1 MFSYTD
7 LFFFLGIG
15 IVVIGFLLLTALLTY
30 HCLEGHPF
38 DRNAKIMFPI
48 SLLLLCAGGFLLYL
62 SQNESWVRKDLCNH
76 NKRIL
81 ELEHKR
87 EIIKQKINDFEAD
100 ENRILSPEESYEYSS
115 LYEIN
120 AEVYKKI
127 EKLSDEASVFE
138 NDLVKKKSK
147 EIKKKLEEAD
157 IK

>member
-7 LFFFLGIG
+7 LFYFLGFII
-15 IVVIGFLLLTALLTY
+15 IVLSVLSFMALSNYTPTKDNLTNT
-30 HCLEGHPF
+30 
-38 DRNAKIMFPI
+38 KIMLPFA
-48 SLLLLCAGGFLLYL
+48 LLLLCAGVFLLYL
-62 SQNESWVRKDLCNH
+62 SQNESWVKKDLHNH

-100 ENRILSPEESYEYSS
+100 ENRILSPEESYEYSA

-127 EKLSDEASVFE
+127 GKLSDEASVFE

-147 EIKKKLEEAD
+147 EIKKQLNEEISAE
-157 IK
+157 K

>member
-7 LFFFLGIG
+7 LFYFLGVII
-15 IVVIGFLLLTALLTY
+15 IVLSVLSFMALSNYTPTKNNLTNT
-30 HCLEGHPF
+30 
-38 DRNAKIMFPI
+38 KIMLPFA
-48 SLLLLCAGGFLLYL
+48 LLLLCAGVFLLYL
-62 SQNESWVRKDLCNH
+62 SQNKSWVKKDLHNH

-100 ENRILSPEESYEYSS
+100 ENRILSPEESYEYSA

-147 EIKKKLEEAD
+147 EIKKQLNEEISAE
-157 IK
+157 K